1 MFLTAEQQWMVAM
14 VYEKAA
20 ADTMGVPAPQ
30 RAAFARKAKRFRTLA
45 RIAAKIE
52 AAAMIK
58 QPRPCKPLQ
67 TPMAH
72 EPWASNLEWRPKVKY
87 PTLAERLEQARAGSP
102 DREATQKTPPT
113 GGAEFDSMGRP
124 SLRATFQSR

>member
-1 MFLTAEQQWMVAM
+1 MVLTAKQHSMVAM

-52 AAAMIK
+52 ATAVIK
-58 QPRPCKPLQ
+58 RTRPLESRQK
-67 TPMAH
+67 TPVAH
-72 EPWASNLEWRPKVKY
+72 ERWASNLEWSPKAKY
-87 PTLAERLEQARAGSP
+87 PTLAERLEKARAG
-102 DREATQKTPPT
+102 
-113 GGAEFDSMGRP
+113 
-124 SLRATFQSR
+124 